1 MIVSYLDLLLN
12 YVNRFYNRQ
21 FITRR
26 HVTTDLLTTL
36 DTLLTEYVN
45 SDQIRDERLPTV
57 RYLADQ
63 LSMSPNYLSDLL
75 KKTMGQSDQQYINN
89 RQAGES
95 QRATGFVQP
104 VCQRDYLLSGLQTR
118 AVVQPLFQTKNQ
130 RNPVSFPAI
139 VQLIRS

>member
-1 MIVSYLDLLLN
+1 MIISYLDRLLN

-57 RYLADQ
+57 RYLADR

-75 KKTMGQSDQQYINN
+75 KKTMGQSTQQYINN
-89 RQAGES
+89 KLVEKAKELLASSSLSVSEIAFYPGFKHAQSFNRFFRQKASE
-95 QRATGFVQP
+95 T
-104 VCQRDYLLSGLQTR
+104 
-118 AVVQPLFQTKNQ
+118 PLAFRQ
-130 RNPVSFPAI
+130 SFN
-139 VQLIRS
+139 